1 MIVVMDSWKGLAME
15 KKQVAVIGIGR
26 FGSSLV
32 KELSAM
38 GHEVLA
44 IDTNET
50 RVNNMIDIATQAV
63 EADSMDENVLK
74 SLGMPDFDVVVVAIG
89 ENIQANVLTTIMLK
103 EMGVKRIIAKAQN
116 ELHGRVLE
124 KLGADLVVYPERDM
138 AVRVAHALVSDSVLE
153 YISLS
158 SNFSIVEM
166 ITPRVFV
173 GKTLA
178 EMDLRS
184 KYQVNIMA
192 IKRGQDI
199 IVAPGPGERIVNRD
213 LLVLI
218 GTTCDLENLSKLSD
232 E

>member
-1 MIVVMDSWKGLAME
+1 ME

-44 IDTNET
+44 IDTHES
-50 RVNNMIDIATQAV
+50 RVNDMIDIATQAV
-63 EADSMDENVLK
+63 EANSMDENVLK
-74 SLGMPDFDVVVVAIG
+74 SLGLAEFDVVVVAIG
-89 ENIQANVLTTIMLK
+89 ENLQANVLTTIMLK
-103 EMGVKRIIAKAQN
+103 EMGVKKIIAKAQN

-138 AVRVAHALVSDSVLE
+138 AVRVAHALTSNSVLE

-158 SNFSIVEM
+158 SNYSIVEM
-166 ITPRVFV
+166 TTPRVFE

-192 IKRGQDI
+192 IKRGEDI
-199 IVAPGPGERIVNRD
+199 IVAPGPREKIAAGD
-213 LLVLI
+213 LLVMI
-218 GTTCDLENLSKLSD
+218 GTTCDLENLGKLID

>member
-1 MIVVMDSWKGLAME
+1 MD

-44 IDTNET
+44 IDSRES
-50 RVNNMIDIATQAV
+50 RVNDMIDIATQAV

-74 SLGMPDFDVVVVAIG
+74 SLGIADFDVVVVAIG
-89 ENIQANVLTTIMLK
+89 ENLQANVLTTIMLK
-103 EMGVKRIIAKAQN
+103 EMGVKKIISKAQN

-138 AVRVAHALVSDSVLE
+138 AVRVAHALVSNSVLD

-158 SNFSIVEM
+158 SNYSIMEL
-166 ITPRVFV
+166 ITPRIFV
-173 GKTLA
+173 GKNLA
-178 EMDLRS
+178 QMDLRS
-184 KYQVNIMA
+184 KYQVNIIA
-192 IKRGQDI
+192 IKRGENI
-199 IVAPGPGERIVNRD
+199 IVAPGPQEQIVAQD
-213 LLVLI
+213 LLVIL
-218 GTTCDLENLSKLSD
+218 GTTCDLEELGKLI
-232 E
+232 EE

>member
-1 MIVVMDSWKGLAME
+1 MNSGKGLAMN
-15 KKQVAVIGIGR
+15 KKQVAVIGLGR

-44 IDTNET
+44 IDTRES
-50 RVNNMIDIATQAV
+50 RVNDMIDIATQAV

-74 SLGMPDFDVVVVAIG
+74 SFGLSDFDVVVVAIG
-89 ENIQANVLTTIMLK
+89 ENLQSNVLTTIMLK
-103 EMGVKRIIAKAQN
+103 EMGVRRIIAKAQN

-138 AVRVAHALVSDSVLE
+138 AVRVAHALVSNSVLE

-158 SNFSIVEM
+158 SNYSIVEM

-184 KYQVNIMA
+184 RYQVNIMA
-192 IKRGQDI
+192 IKRGENI
-199 IVAPGPGERIVNRD
+199 IVAPGPNERIANRD
-213 LLVLI
+213 LLVIL
-218 GTTCDLENLSKLSD
+218 GTTCDLENLGKLID

>member
-1 MIVVMDSWKGLAME
+1 ME
-15 KKQVAVIGIGR
+15 RKQVAVIGIGR

-44 IDTNET
+44 IDTHES
-50 RVNNMIDIATQAV
+50 RVNDMIDIATQAV
-63 EADSMDENVLK
+63 EANSMDENVLK
-74 SLGMPDFDVVVVAIG
+74 SLGLAEFDVVVVAIG
-89 ENIQANVLTTIMLK
+89 ENLQANVLTTIMLK
-103 EMGVKRIIAKAQN
+103 EMGVKKIVAKAQN

-138 AVRVAHALVSDSVLE
+138 AVRVAHALASNSVLE

-158 SNFSIVEM
+158 SNYSIVEM
-166 ITPRVFV
+166 TTPRVFE

-192 IKRGQDI
+192 IKRGEDI
-199 IVAPGPGERIVNRD
+199 IVAPGPREKIAARD
-213 LLVLI
+213 LLVMI
-218 GTTCDLENLSKLSD
+218 GTTCDLENLGKLID
-232 E
+232 D

>member
-1 MIVVMDSWKGLAME
+1 ME
-15 KKQVAVIGIGR
+15 KKQIAVIGLGR

-44 IDTNET
+44 IDTCES
-50 RVNNMIDIATQAV
+50 RVNDMLDIATQAV

-74 SLGMPDFDVVVVAIG
+74 SLGLADFDVVVVAIG
-89 ENIQANVLTTIMLK
+89 ENLQANVLSTIMLK
-103 EMGVKRIIAKAQN
+103 EMGVKKIIAKAQN
-116 ELHGRVLE
+116 ELHGRVLD

-138 AVRVAHALVSDSVLE
+138 AVKVAHALVSNSVLE

-158 SNFSIVEM
+158 SNYSIIEL
-166 ITPRVFV
+166 ITPRIFV

-192 IKRGQDI
+192 IKRGEKI
-199 IVAPGPGERIVNRD
+199 IVAPGPKEQILNRD
-213 LLVLI
+213 LLVIL
-218 GTTCDLENLSKLSD
+218 GTTCDLENLSSLID

>member
-1 MIVVMDSWKGLAME
+1 ME

-32 KELSAM
+32 RELSAM

-44 IDTNET
+44 IDARESRLNDV
-50 RVNNMIDIATQAV
+50 VNVATQAV

-74 SLGMPDFDVVVVAIG
+74 ALGLADFDVVVVAIG
-89 ENIQANVLTTIMLK
+89 ENLQANVLTTIMLK
-103 EMGVKRIIAKAQN
+103 EMGVKKVIAKAQN

-138 AVRVAHALVSDSVLE
+138 AVRVAHALVSNSVLE

-158 SNFSIVEM
+158 SNYSIIEM

-192 IKRGQDI
+192 IKRGDDI
-199 IVAPGPGERIVNRD
+199 IVAPGPKERIARRD
-213 LLVLI
+213 LLVIL
-218 GTTCDLENLSKLSD
+218 GTTCDLENLNKMVD

>member
-1 MIVVMDSWKGLAME
+1 ME

-44 IDTNET
+44 IDAHES
-50 RVNNMIDIATQAV
+50 RVNDMIDIATQAV
-63 EADSMDENVLK
+63 EANSMDENVLK
-74 SLGMPDFDVVVVAIG
+74 SLGLAEFDVVVVAIG
-89 ENIQANVLTTIMLK
+89 ENLQANVLTTIMLK
-103 EMGVKRIIAKAQN
+103 EMGVKKIVAKAQN

-138 AVRVAHALVSDSVLE
+138 AVRVAHALTSNSVLE

-158 SNFSIVEM
+158 SNYSIVEM
-166 ITPRVFV
+166 TTPRVFE

-192 IKRGQDI
+192 IKRGEDI
-199 IVAPGPGERIVNRD
+199 IVAPGPREKIAAGD
-213 LLVLI
+213 LLVMI
-218 GTTCDLENLSKLSD
+218 GTTCDLENLGKLID